1 MKASNFQSFN
11 IQDEHKSITKN
22 SFLKIR
28 ISIEDILDEKPM
40 FEKQI
45 YFVDAL
51 INTKVNTV
59 LTQVSILSKF
69 FVELYQVT
77 LKSCLRSF
85 KYYKFY
91 LNQRTSSTNLIN
103 NNNFFNF
110 ILNTLIIRSLSN
122 NFDLYII

>member
-110 ILNTLIIRSLSN
+110 ILNTLIIRSLSK